1 MPAKLPAL
9 DLCSLP
15 KRAIICSHSW
25 VTRVG
30 RASWNYFSSSI
41 KLVRPFLKPLCSTA
55 GLPLC
60 QVLLDITGLP
70 QIPASSPNNQIAS
83 QSTADVLAVRAV
95 LNIF

>member
-30 RASWNYFSSSI
+30 RASWNYFSPSI
-41 KLVRPFLKPLCSTA
+41 KLVRPFLKPQCSTA

-60 QVLLDITGLP
+60 QVLLDLQGIPSPPGVATQLP
-70 QIPASSPNNQIAS
+70 T
-83 QSTADVLAVRAV
+83 TAWL
-95 LNIF
+95 FGPF